1 MIRGLPL
8 TKIDNET
15 PRSHNRPSKKRLAKA
30 VAATAALAT
39 AIAVVSPVIGSTSA
53 ADAASKYTVGKAIVS
68 DSMSRTQTSGWG
80 KYSSSVAYNSKG
92 TEFSVNGSRALIAL
106 PASGKTKGV
115 NTNYKLQDVV
125 ANYKVSTNKLA
136 TSGAGIYSS
145 LHARK
150 SAAGDYRATLRVSP
164 QGVTYLELN
173 RWTSKGMKSLAKP
186 VKLGFKVAANKQIN
200 LKLEVT
206 GKPAVSVRAK
216 AWPVGSAE
224 PSGWNTS
231 ATDSSADAL
240 TGVGTVEVSAYR
252 GSNSPVSTLSYDD
265 LVIAPMKLASTSTP
279 DPIKPTTPPTTP
291 TTPPSSGNGYV
302 AGWGT
307 PVWQDE
313 FNSSLSKWTVRDDA
327 THGVLSYDRAII
339 KKENATTKDGVLT
352 IKGKRMDKPVIKS
365 GTREFSTGYV
375 DSIGKFSQ
383 KYGRWEMRAQLPLTK
398 GNAKGVWPAFW
409 LRPDGAKTGGE
420 IDIMEAYGTP
430 HSANT
435 SFDPFNRSE
444 GTLHY
449 DQSGKSKTNSWI
461 PVTDLSGGYHT
472 WAFEWTPEGMTWL
485 FDGKPYKTVK
495 RAGNAAYEKAFE
507 TAAKFHVRLNMQYGS
522 PYWGMPD
529 STTKDTADFKID
541 YVRAWAYKG

>member
-1 MIRGLPL
+1 M
-8 TKIDNET
+8 TKIDNEI
-15 PRSHNRPSKKRLAKA
+15 PSSKYRMSKKRMVTA
-30 VAATAALAT
+30 VASAAALAT
-39 AIAVVSPVIGSTSA
+39 AFAVVSPVIGDTA
-53 ADAASKYTVGKAIVS
+53 TADAATKYTVGKAIVS
-68 DSMSRTQTSGWG
+68 DSMSRTQTNGWG
-80 KYSSSVAYNSKG
+80 KYSSAVSYDSNGA
-92 TEFSVNGSRALIAL
+92 EFSVNGSRAQIAL
-106 PASGKTKGV
+106 PASGKTKAV
-115 NTNYKLQDVV
+115 NANYKLQDVV
-125 ANYKVSTNKLA
+125 ANYKLSTNKLA

-150 SAAGDYRATLRVSP
+150 SSAGDYRTTLRVSP
-164 QGVTYLELN
+164 KGVTYLELN
-173 RWTSKGMKSLAKP
+173 RWTSSGMKSLASP
-186 VKLGFKVAANKQIN
+186 VKLGFNVPANKQVN
-200 LKLEVT
+200 VKLEVT
-206 GKPAVSVRAK
+206 GKPSVSVRAK
-216 AWPVGSAE
+216 AWLVGSNE
-224 PSGWNTS
+224 PSGWNIS
-231 ATDSSADAL
+231 ATDSSSEAL

-252 GSNSPVSTLSYDD
+252 ASNSPVSTLSYDD
-265 LVIAPMKLASTSTP
+265 LVIAPMQASAASTPAPTA
-279 DPIKPTTPPTTP
+279 PTTPTTP
-291 TTPPSSGNGYV
+291 TTPPAAADGYV
-302 AGWGT
+302 AGWGN

-313 FNSSLSKWTVRDDA
+313 FSGSLSKWTVRDDS

-339 KKENATTKDGVLT
+339 KKENATTKNGVLT
-352 IKGKRMDKPVIKS
+352 IKGQRMDKPVVKS
-365 GTREFSTGYV
+365 GTREFSTGYI

-409 LRPDGAKTGGE
+409 LRPDNAATGGE

-430 HSANT
+430 HTANT

-449 DQSGKSKTNSWI
+449 DQTGKNKTNSWI

-485 FDGKPYKTVK
+485 FDGKPFKTVK